1 MNFPRDPNRP
11 RPIEP
16 VNGPVFRPDLLLVG
30 GSGRNSGKTE
40 LACRII
46 ARHAPSEPV
55 VGLKVTTVERTDGH
69 CPHGGEGCGVCSSLD
84 RPWIVTREMDSE
96 SPKDTCRM
104 LASGARRVHWLR
116 SLRSELVGGA
126 TELLENVQPGWVG
139 VGESTSLR
147 QVVEPGLFI
156 LVESTE
162 SAGLKPSARTV
173 AHLADRVVAS
183 DGRSFDLELDRIS
196 VVDGR
201 WVLRRDAWAVVTAT
215 DDGRPGADLAIGR
228 TRASLEPEFDRVL
241 VGAEDH
247 GRARAGVPWTAEPGP
262 PPEWFLVT
270 PPLAHGV
277 PPGLVSALFR
287 QRMAADVVVATFCEL
302 GRETGLALCRRERLR
317 EVIAAGVWSV
327 DALRTLGDARRS
339 LSLQWETPDLVATQ
353 DPRSTAIQ
361 RAVAEAR

>member
-11 RPIEP
+11 KPIEP

-46 ARHAPSEPV
+46 ARHAPSQPV

-126 TELLENVQPGWVG
+126 TELLEYVPPGWVG

-162 SAGLKPSARTV
+162 SAGLKPSARAV
-173 AHLADRVVAS
+173 AHLVDRVVVS
-183 DGRSFDLELDRIS
+183 DGCSFDLELDRIS
-196 VVDGR
+196 VVNGR

-228 TRASLEPEFDRVL
+228 TRTSLEPEFDRVL

-247 GRARAGVPWTAEPGP
+247 GRTRAGVPWTAESGP

-270 PPLAHGV
+270 PPLANGV
-277 PPGLVSALFR
+277 PPGLVGAMFR
-287 QRMAADVVVATFCEL
+287 QRTAADVVVATF
-302 GRETGLALCRRERLR
+302 REMAGEADLALCRRALVP
-317 EVIAAGVWSV
+317 EVMAAVRWGV
-327 DALRTLGDARRS
+327 DALPTLGDRCTGRRLRWDS
-339 LSLQWETPDLVATQ
+339 GQLVAAPN
-353 DPRSTAIQ
+353 PRSAATQ
-361 RAVAEAR
+361 RAAAEAL